1 MSGEKIAVV
10 TGANKGIGFETA
22 RLLAGEGI
30 EVILTARDEARG
42 KKACGKLKKEG
53 ADVHF
58 HRLEVTD
65 QASID
70 DLYEYVRK
78 EFGRVDILINNAGIK
93 MDTDKSGME
102 MDLDTMRNTM
112 EINVNAP
119 LALCQKFIPLM
130 KKNGYGRIVNVS
142 SQMGQLSGMSRGSMA
157 YRTSKTALN
166 AITRLLALELNDSNI
181 LINAGS
187 PGWTRTDMGG
197 PNAPR
202 STEEGADTIVWLA
215 TLPDGGPTGGF
226 FQDRKPLDW

>member
-22 RLLAGEGI
+22 RLLAKEGI
-30 EVILTARDEARG
+30 KVILTARDEARG
-42 KKACGKLKKEG
+42 KKACEKLKKEG

-78 EFGRVDILINNAGIK
+78 EFGRLDILINNAGINI
-93 MDTDKSGME
+93 DTDKSGME
-102 MDLDTMRNTM
+102 MDLDTMRKTM
-112 EINVNAP
+112 ETNVNAP
-119 LALCQKFIPLM
+119 LALCQKSIPLM

-142 SQMGQLSGMSRGSMA
+142 SQMGQLSGMSGGNMA

-166 AITRLLALELNDSNI
+166 VITLLLALELNDSNI
-181 LINAGS
+181 LINSGS

-202 STEEGADTIVWLA
+202 SAEEGADTIVWLA